1 MSGKTLEEIIDRQR
15 REIDVGGGMFRT
27 RIFRVSE
34 LVNMLQSGKLQLIGG
49 KPFKRWSLS
58 HKSRVIES
66 LILGLP
72 ADTVIIDGSESC
84 WYMVDGAEFISA
96 IRDYVNGSFRLSYV
110 NFDMSEYAGAKF
122 SELPLNM
129 QSRLANLEIIAT
141 VLNPD
146 TPDIHKLGVYN
157 ASLLKIGKERVLWSC
172 TEAVYPESFK
182 KIQSLASVLDVDNP
196 HLLWRLM
203 IAIFFDQRFVT
214 GEFSSFINLGGT
226 RYDMFESLLLDRIDV
241 VIACVRQRLSGSSGL
256 LTDMARF
263 VQAAIDDDSQ
273 IVWTEKKRTVFT
285 IVTALVGIASP
296 GISQDGFVAR
306 FKRAWKRNLGV
317 GVGHLYRDYAAK
329 SSAIYN
335 YMTR

>member
-1 MSGKTLEEIIDRQR
+1 MNGETIEESIDRQR

-72 ADTVIIDGSESC
+72 ADTIIIDGSDSC
-84 WYMVDGAEFISA
+84 WYMVDGAEFIST
-96 IRDYVNGSFRLSYV
+96 IRDYANDSFRLSHV
-110 NFDMSEYAGAKF
+110 NFDISEYAGAKF
-122 SELPLNM
+122 SELPLNR
-129 QSRLANLEIIAT
+129 QRRLANLEIIAT

-157 ASLLKIGKERVLWSC
+157 ASLLKIGKERELWNC

-182 KIQSLASVLDVDNP
+182 KIRSLAADFDVHNP
-196 HLLWRLM
+196 HLLWRVLV
-203 IAIFFDQRFVT
+203 AIFFNVRFTT
-214 GEFSSFINLGGT
+214 GEFNSVINVGGT
-226 RYDMFESLLLDRIDV
+226 RFDMFESMLIERFDV
-241 VIACVRQRLSGSSGL
+241 VLAYVRQRISGRF
-256 LTDMARF
+256 DMIKSMAVF
-263 VQAAIDDDSQ
+263 VQKAIDDDSQ
-273 IVWTEKKRTVFT
+273 IVWTEKKRAIFT
-285 IVTALVGIASP
+285 IVTALTYIAP
-296 GISQDGFVAR
+296 CDISKVSFVSR
-306 FKRAWKRNLGV
+306 FKKAWKRNRGV

-335 YMTR
+335 YMMR